1 MKILIVLRV
10 FAFVM
15 FLFLPAISAML
26 FAGFVLNST
35 YWFKWLGLSALLIN
49 GLLLFVPPFK
59 SLISLQLIKMGR
71 GE

>member
-10 FAFVM
+10 FAFVL
-15 FLFLPAISAML
+15 FLFVPAISAML

-35 YWFKWLGLSALLIN
+35 YWFKWLGLSALLVN
-49 GLLLFVPPFK
+49 GLILFVQPIK
-59 SLISLQLIKMGR
+59 SLIGLQLMKMGR